1 MEHQIDLADAFIKE
15 REARKVEKTG
25 QSFEDLKRTVR
36 KEIKKAMD
44 EKRAEEQ
51 EKKDAEELAKKQLKA
66 MPRYVCKDKKPEM
79 RTFEKREVQ
88 KQVIAKPQL
97 T

>member
-1 MEHQIDLADAFIKE
+1 
-15 REARKVEKTG
+15 
-25 QSFEDLKRTVR
+25 
-36 KEIKKAMD
+36 MD